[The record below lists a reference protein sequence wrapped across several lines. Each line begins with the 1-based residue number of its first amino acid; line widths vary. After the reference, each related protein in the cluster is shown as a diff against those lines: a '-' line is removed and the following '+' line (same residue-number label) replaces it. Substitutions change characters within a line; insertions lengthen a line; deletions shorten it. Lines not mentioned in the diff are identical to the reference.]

1 MLNVVLVCNLD
12 IAVHYI
18 SKAALGK
25 LCTQVTCMVQACNDP
40 DYVSGSV
47 TPFLGFAQVSCSRR
61 VLKHTQCD
69 PCRQMLRSRSAV
81 KSADFQQ

>member
-1 MLNVVLVCNLD
+1 MYTSHMHGV
-12 IAVHYI
+12 
-18 SKAALGK
+18 
-25 LCTQVTCMVQACNDP
+25 VQAYDDP

-47 TPFLGFAQVSCSRR
+47 TSFLGFAQVSFSRR

-69 PCRQMLRSRSAV
+69 PCRQVLRSRSAV